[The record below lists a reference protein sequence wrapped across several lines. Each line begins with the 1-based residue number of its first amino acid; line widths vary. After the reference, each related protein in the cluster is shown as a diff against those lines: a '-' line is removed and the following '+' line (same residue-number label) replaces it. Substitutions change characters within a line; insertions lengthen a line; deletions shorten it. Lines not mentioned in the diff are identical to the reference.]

1 MLGFTYFPD
10 NGNKI
15 PQSDDT
21 LIKVTTSVGTLIGQL
36 FFGWLADIV
45 GRKRMYGYEL
55 LIITMATLGQC
66 ITGPS
71 PAISITGLLVFWRVL
86 MGLGI
91 GGDYP
96 LANVITSE
104 YSLTK
109 WRGTMVAAV
118 FSTQAL
124 GQFLASL
131 VAFIVIESF
140 KSQTHNSLNVC
151 LGEHCTKTPEGQI
164 AVDRMWRI
172 IIVSLNTVDVPYQS
186 KAQFCSTLVRVSVPS
201 QH

>member
-1 MLGFTYFPD
+1 MLGFTYFPN

-15 PQSDDT
+15 PQRDDT

-36 FFGWLADIV
+36 FFGWLADVV

-55 LIITMATLGQC
+55 LLIALSTLGQC

-71 PAISITGLLVFWRVL
+71 PAISITGLLVFWRII

-104 YSLTK
+104 YSLK
-109 WRGTMVAAV
+109 RWRGTMVAAV

-140 KSQTHNSLNVC
+140 KSQTHNSFNVC
-151 LGEHCTKTPEGQI
+151 QGERCTKTPEGQI

-172 IIVSLNTVDVPYQS
+172 IIVSSRFSNT
-186 KAQFCSTLVRVSVPS
+186 ALLGAPS
-201 QH
+201 LASLPLLTRG